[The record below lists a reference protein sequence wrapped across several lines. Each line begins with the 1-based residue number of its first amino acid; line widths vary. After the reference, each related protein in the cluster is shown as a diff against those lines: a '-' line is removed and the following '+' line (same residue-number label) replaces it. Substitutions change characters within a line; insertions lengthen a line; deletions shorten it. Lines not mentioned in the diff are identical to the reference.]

1 MGAISAVRTTEGID
15 ATRLIKKMVALQL
28 HRGSELF
35 GVSTSKEHVITS
47 SLDEFSKLKNSNSA
61 IAYNLMKIDNWD
73 EPQPVR
79 SNGLSYI
86 IECDYAE
93 FYSSPTG
100 FLKFLHGDPYECLR
114 KIITKWDGQYAV
126 AVLKG
131 EEIYAARDPVGLKP
145 LYYAYSNGIDALA
158 SEKKALWGIGLTSA
172 FSFPPGHVWR
182 LGENSPS
189 PVMEINS
196 QKRFVQRTDK
206 VMSKLTE
213 LLEEAVYERTHRLD
227 RIGICF
233 SGGVDSAIITILLS
247 KFDIEAQAF
256 IVGMEDSPEI
266 ESACEAAEMLGVK
279 AIVSE
284 YSLDDVDNMLHKCIW
299 RIEDY
304 NIVKLG
310 IAIPFSWCASS
321 AFKTGFRHVIS
332 GQGADELFCGYHKFL
347 RVLREKGRKSLE
359 LATLE
364 SVREAYK
371 TSFQVVEQTVAPE
384 KVKILHPFADLN
396 LIIFGLAIP
405 SNMKVQ
411 GPYDILRK
419 RILRDAG
426 LRLGLPEEIV
436 RRHKKA
442 IQYSTG
448 VDKGISMVAK
458 RKHLKTREYVRKI
471 FEESF
476 KTIMGESEM

>member
-233 SGGVDSAIITILLS
+233 SGGVDSAIITIL
-247 KFDIEAQAF
+247 
-256 IVGMEDSPEI
+256 
-266 ESACEAAEMLGVK
+266 
-279 AIVSE
+279 
-284 YSLDDVDNMLHKCIW
+284 
-299 RIEDY
+299 
-304 NIVKLG
+304 
-310 IAIPFSWCASS
+310 
-321 AFKTGFRHVIS
+321 
-332 GQGADELFCGYHKFL
+332 
-347 RVLREKGRKSLE
+347 
-359 LATLE
+359 
-364 SVREAYK
+364 
-371 TSFQVVEQTVAPE
+371 
-384 KVKILHPFADLN
+384 
-396 LIIFGLAIP
+396 
-405 SNMKVQ
+405 
-411 GPYDILRK
+411 
-419 RILRDAG
+419 
-426 LRLGLPEEIV
+426 
-436 RRHKKA
+436 
-442 IQYSTG
+442 
-448 VDKGISMVAK
+448 
-458 RKHLKTREYVRKI
+458 
-471 FEESF
+471 
-476 KTIMGESEM
+476 